1 MFLSVLFKRSNNSP
15 FRYVLRA
22 RSRHLSRK
30 GQSRKDY
37 ESDEDVLSGFYAVD
51 GTLPNQGHL
60 NGEFVYGEVVDH
72 AVDVQT
78 LEDGDTI
85 DVPYEITVECS
96 FRDFWQSAF
105 HSNDRINTSTP
116 FARALG
122 LQDAALPF
130 SLLLF
135 LTGAMTH
142 ADAAQVQLGYR
153 NAVYH
158 WPAFARDTFTRSFVL
173 KERRQIN
180 KEPQTHEA
188 SLSDSPACVERDPTV
203 PNALQGP
210 IKDSLGDR
218 STNMDIAPWI
228 YTFDCVLR
236 NQRGKVVFTAEKL
249 MLFNVDKIQKQTY
262 RVQQGREKS
271 KGSLRPVM
279 RKSSDLEKHLI
290 KSAINRLS
298 NYTTGAIRKERES
311 ICLLY
316 FLWQTNSLK

>member
-1 MFLSVLFKRSNNSP
+1 MFR
-15 FRYVLRA
+15 RVLRT
-22 RSRHLSRK
+22 RSRHFSRK
-30 GQSRKDY
+30 GQSRKG
-37 ESDEDVLSGFYAVD
+37 SVLSGFYAVD

-60 NGEFVYGEVVDH
+60 NGEFVHGEVVDH

-78 LEDGDTI
+78 LECGDTI

-180 KEPQTHEA
+180 KEPLSNEA
-188 SLSDSPACVERDPTV
+188 SLSNSPACVEIDPTV
-203 PNALQGP
+203 QNDLKGP
-210 IKDSLGDR
+210 IKDSLGDHD
-218 STNMDIAPWI
+218 TDMDSAPWI

-236 NQRGKVVFTAEKL
+236 NQRGKVVFTAEKI
-249 MLFNVDKIQKQTY
+249 MLFNVDKDQKRTSS
-262 RVQQGREKS
+262 VKKGREKY
-271 KGSLRPVM
+271 KRNLRTLM

-311 ICLLY
+311 VCLLY
-316 FLWQTNSLK
+316 ILGNRIH